1 MPPLMLG
8 SITVPVLRIVGVM
21 RCMHSMLS
29 GRGSSLLE
37 GCMPL
42 NQLCMLPQWHAC
54 AGCHSGTHV
63 NAAPSNHALPLSRR
77 SPLLPASPLVPTT
90 THACSGAF
98 RLNRLAAKTFEGK
111 DVTGCNGPAF
121 TSADVP
127 QDLLPE
133 LSCALGG

>member
-1 MPPLMLG
+1 MRGPQLDASIPL
-8 SITVPVLRIVGVM
+8 P
-21 RCMHSMLS
+21 
-29 GRGSSLLE
+29 
-37 GCMPL
+37 
-42 NQLCMLPQWHAC
+42 N
-54 AGCHSGTHV
+54 
-63 NAAPSNHALPLSRR
+63 
-77 SPLLPASPLVPTT
+77 T

-133 LSCALGG
+133 LSCALA

>member
-1 MPPLMLG
+1 MQWLGAHILQEHQPHRGFLLGNKRLVSVPARASPPA
-8 SITVPVLRIVGVM
+8 SITLRY
-21 RCMHSMLS
+21 
-29 GRGSSLLE
+29 GRVRSQPAAIARNSAGD
-37 GCMPL
+37 PL
-42 NQLCMLPQWHAC
+42 AW
-54 AGCHSGTHV
+54 
-63 NAAPSNHALPLSRR
+63 
-77 SPLLPASPLVPTT
+77 

-133 LSCALGG
+133 LSCALS